1 MKAAQHPVVESAE
14 PAGSE
19 RILLHMTAPSRE
31 DFDLPYHD
39 VGPQDEAPRLALVAG
54 VHGNELNGVFV
65 LARLASFLR
74 RVAAGAHQDARLLAR
89 VLIVPAVNVL
99 GVNTRSRAW
108 PFDGTDVNRMFPGYD
123 GGETTQRIAAAV
135 LDLTAQAKY
144 RIDLHAS
151 NADFE
156 ELPQVRLYDATDED
170 REAARWLGLPAVIER
185 RGNQAFQATLA
196 SAWRQRG
203 GSGLVVQA
211 GHAGSLQPQHCERL
225 FRALIDFLE
234 HAGVLVGVRLAEPE
248 EDVHFF
254 GPQHSLPLISDHA
267 GWFVSRLEVGQWLLA
282 GELVGY
288 VYDGFSG
295 EQRAEL
301 HAPVSGLLAGIRR
314 QPLLCEGDLV
324 ARILTR
330 HEVGPVADTYLMAHG
345 Q

>member
-1 MKAAQHPVVESAE
+1 MSRSTAT
-14 PAGSE
+14 SE
-19 RILLHMTAPSRE
+19 RTLLHMTAPSRE
-31 DFDLPYHD
+31 DFDVAYHD
-39 VGPQDEAPRLALVAG
+39 IGPQDQAPKLALVAG
-54 VHGNELNGVFV
+54 LHGNELNGVFV

-74 RVAAGAHQDARLLAR
+74 RVAAGAHHEAQLLAR
-89 VLIVPAVNVL
+89 VLVVPAVNVL
-99 GVNTRSRAW
+99 GLNTRSRNW

-123 GGETTQRIAAAV
+123 GGETTQRIAAA
-135 LDLTAQAKY
+135 LLELTAQAEW
-144 RIDLHAS
+144 RIDIHAS

-156 ELPQVRLYDATDED
+156 ELPQVRLCEATDEE
-170 REAARWLGLPAVIER
+170 RRAARWLGLPAVIER
-185 RGNQAFQATLA
+185 RANQTYQTTLA
-196 SAWRQRG
+196 SAWRSRG
-203 GSGLVVQA
+203 GRGLVVQA
-211 GHAGSLQPQHCERL
+211 GHADSLQSQHCERL

-234 HAGVLVGVRLAEPE
+234 RAGILVGVRLAEPE
-248 EDVHFF
+248 EDVQLF
-254 GPQHSLPLISDHA
+254 GPRQSFPLISEHA

-295 EQRAEL
+295 EQRAEM

-330 HEVGPVADTYLMAHG
+330 HEIGDVADTYLMGHG

>member
-1 MKAAQHPVVESAE
+1 MSRPEPITVELAE
-14 PAGSE
+14 SE
-19 RILLHMTAPSRE
+19 RTFLHMTAPSRE

-39 VGPQDEAPRLALVAG
+39 VGPRAEEPRVALVAG

-74 RVAAGAHQDARLLAR
+74 RIAAGARPGAELLGR

-99 GVNTRSRAW
+99 GVNVRSRAW

-123 GGETTQRIAAAV
+123 AGETTQRIANAV
-135 LDLTAQAKY
+135 LDLTAPAHY
-144 RIDLHAS
+144 RLDLHAS
-151 NADFE
+151 NPDFE
-156 ELPQVRLYDATDED
+156 ELPQARLYDATDED
-170 REAARWLGLPAVIER
+170 REAARWLGLPAVVER
-185 RGNQAFQATLA
+185 RSSPAFQATLA
-196 SAWRQRG
+196 GAWRSR
-203 GSGLVVQA
+203 GSGSALVVQA

-234 HAGVLVGVRLAEPE
+234 RAGVLLGVRLAEPE
-248 EDVHFF
+248 EDVHVF
-254 GPQHSLPLISDHA
+254 GPERSFPVISEHA

-282 GELVGY
+282 GELIGS
-288 VYDGFSG
+288 VYDGFTG

-301 HAPVSGLLAGIRR
+301 HAPTSGLLAGIRR
-314 QPLLCEGDLV
+314 QPLLCEGDLI

-330 HEVGPVADTYLMAHG
+330 HDVGSVVDTYLMGHG

>member
-1 MKAAQHPVVESAE
+1 MSESAK
-14 PAGSE
+14 
-19 RILLHMTAPSRE
+19 ILLHMTAPSRE
-31 DFDLPYHD
+31 DFDVPYHD
-39 VGPQDEAPRLALVAG
+39 IGPQDQAPRLALVAG
-54 VHGNELNGVFV
+54 LHGNELNGVFV

-74 RVAAGAHQDARLLAR
+74 RVAQGANAKAELLGR

-99 GVNTRSRAW
+99 GLNTRSRNW

-123 GGETTQRIAAAV
+123 AGETTQRIAAAV
-135 LDLTAQAKY
+135 LDLTAQAKW

-156 ELPQVRLYDATDED
+156 ELPQVRLYDATDEE

-185 RGNQAFQATLA
+185 RANQTFGTTLA
-196 SAWRQRG
+196 SAWRSRG
-203 GSGLVVQA
+203 GRGLILQA
-211 GHAGSLQPQHCERL
+211 GHADGLQAPHCERM

-234 HAGVLVGVRLAEPE
+234 RAGLLIGVRLAEPE
-248 EDVHFF
+248 EDVQFF
-254 GPQHSLPLISDHA
+254 GPRNVFPLISEYA

-282 GELVGY
+282 GELIGS

-295 EQRAEL
+295 EQRAEV

-330 HEVGPVADTYLMAHG
+330 HEVGDVADTYLMGHG

>member
-1 MKAAQHPVVESAE
+1 MSAPREVPVRRVASER
-14 PAGSE
+14 SE

-39 VGPQDEAPRLALVAG
+39 VGPQHEAPRVALVAG
-54 VHGNELNGVFV
+54 LHGNELNGVFV
-65 LARLASFLR
+65 LSRLASFLR
-74 RVAAGAHQDARLLAR
+74 RVEAGARPDAKLLGR

-99 GVNTRSRAW
+99 GVNVRTRAW

-123 GGETTQRIAAAV
+123 AGETTQRIAAAV
-135 LDLTAQAKY
+135 LELTARAQY

-156 ELPQVRLYDATDED
+156 ELAQVRLYDATEAD
-170 REAARWLGLPAVIER
+170 RDAARWLGLPAVIER
-185 RGNQAFQATLA
+185 RGNQAYQATLA
-196 SAWRQRG
+196 SAWRVGG
-203 GSGLVVQA
+203 GSSLVVQA

-248 EDVHFF
+248 EDVHYF
-254 GPQHSLPLISDHA
+254 GQQQSFPLISDHA

-282 GELVGY
+282 GERVGS

-295 EQRAEL
+295 EPRAEL

-330 HEVGPVADTYLMAHG
+330 EEVGAVADTYLHGHG